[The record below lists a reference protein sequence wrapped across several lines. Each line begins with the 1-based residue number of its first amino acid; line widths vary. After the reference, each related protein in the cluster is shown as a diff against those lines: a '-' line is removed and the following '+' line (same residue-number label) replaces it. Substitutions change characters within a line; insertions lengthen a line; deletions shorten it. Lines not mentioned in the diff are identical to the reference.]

1 MVVLFIQVRRYV
13 NLISFLFSVSL
24 VMDFFQFCF
33 QAQLERFVPFM
44 LQCSLGQKY
53 LDRYTSTPK
62 WWPTDL
68 PFSVCLKKPVG
79 MDDVSALDTYYFHN
93 QSIYT
98 YFIHIHA
105 TPDLQPRIYDL
116 FSCQI

>member
-1 MVVLFIQVRRYV
+1 MLLVFEGMFSQVKQGFFTVLRISYRWMSSLYILEVNV
-13 NLISFLFSVSL
+13 NLISFLFSVSSF
-24 VMDFFQFCF
+24 MDFFFKFCF

-68 PFSVCLKKPVG
+68 PFSVCVKKPVG
-79 MDDVSALDTYYFHN
+79 MDDVSAFDTYCFHN
-93 QSIYT
+93 Q
-98 YFIHIHA
+98 
-105 TPDLQPRIYDL
+105 
-116 FSCQI
+116 